1 MASFA
6 HIINPV
12 KAQQGSVLEIIQP
25 ITFES
30 IKAAKDFAG
39 SKVSVQ
45 LFAVGYEED
54 REITPDSFTL
64 LPNLNQSV
72 LQKNQFDR
80 KRKLPLIADVLSS
93 LYKNTDADF
102 LIYTNA
108 DIALMPQFYLMVNDF
123 ISKGHDALLINRR
136 GISSSFDSPQQLPIM
151 YSALGKPHPGFDCFV
166 FHRSLFEK
174 MVLGNVCIGIPFLE
188 VTLVHNLIAFSK
200 NLKLI
205 DDLHL
210 TFHIGTEVM
219 PPVDEE
225 YYRYNRSEYER
236 NIYPKL
242 KPHLDIRNFPYS
254 TLPIYKRM
262 MKWILNPVFRTQ
274 EVAELEGKTFSRK
287 LKYRI
292 DSVRFYLLDKIR

>member
-6 HIINPV
+6 HIVNPV
-12 KAQQGSVLEIIQP
+12 NAAAGSVLSTVQP

-30 IKAAKDFAG
+30 IRVAKKFAAPSAI
-39 SKVSVQ
+39 VH
-45 LFAVGYEED
+45 LLAVGYEED
-54 REITPDSFTL
+54 EPAMPESFSA
-64 LPNLNQSV
+64 LPNLKQSV
-72 LQKNQFDR
+72 MDKKAFVK
-80 KRKLPLIADVLSS
+80 KRKLPLIAELLQLLHENS
-93 LYKNTDADF
+93 DADF

-108 DIALMPQFYLMVNDF
+108 DIALMPQFYLTVGEF
-123 ISKGHDALLINRR
+123 VSQGHDALLINRR
-136 GISSSFDSPQQLPIM
+136 GISSTYHTPSQLPVM
-151 YSALGKPHPGFDCFV
+151 YSELGKPHPGFDCFV

-174 MVLGNVCIGIPFLE
+174 LVLGNVCIGIPFLE

-200 NLKLI
+200 NLKLV

-225 YYRYNRSEYER
+225 YYRFNRNEYEQ
-236 NIYPKL
+236 NVYPIL
-242 KPHLDIRNFPYS
+242 KPLLDIRNFPYA
-254 TLPIYKRM
+254 TLPMYKRM

-274 EVAELEGKTFSRK
+274 QVAELEGKSFSRK
-287 LKYRI
+287 LKYKI